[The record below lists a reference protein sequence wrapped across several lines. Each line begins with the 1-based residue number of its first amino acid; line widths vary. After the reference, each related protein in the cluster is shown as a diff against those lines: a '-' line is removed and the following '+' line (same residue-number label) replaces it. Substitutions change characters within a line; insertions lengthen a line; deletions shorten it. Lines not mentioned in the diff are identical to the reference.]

1 MPSAIGPKEE
11 REGRTGSFVRSVSR
25 IESRDALASRF
36 LFQKSMTTLNDN
48 NDLEHRLIDH
58 IAQYGPITFDA
69 FMEAS
74 LYDEQHG
81 YYPSR
86 RMHPGSTPVGTD
98 GDYFTSPSSHPA
110 FGALLALQL
119 EEMWRNLGMP
129 DEFTVVEM
137 GAGDGVLR
145 SDITEY
151 VRRELPEFD
160 NAMSYVATDLV
171 PPAGIDA
178 VIENSA
184 LPVGITG
191 CVISNELLDAHPV
204 NRFVVQN
211 GEIREIYV
219 DYQDGKF
226 VESLGDVSEP
236 EIAGRVDPFL
246 GSLPEFYRG
255 EVNLRLGYWA
265 DSVAATLERG
275 YVMTIDY
282 GYDRPELYKPTR
294 IDGSLRCY
302 YQHTLGQNPL
312 RRIGKQDITAHVDFT
327 AVDHML
333 MVMGIERIGKP
344 SQQEFL
350 SNLGIDGFLS
360 AVNERAMAGKIS
372 QTEAQEDI
380 AGIGSLIDPEGL
392 GRFRVAVHSRA
403 AEDDGERLRSLTG
416 VVGGALL
423 TDGHNVP
430 TLNGS
435 IADHARLLRASNPF
449 VSSSQPQPGEMP
461 TWEQLFS
468 DEP

>member
-1 MPSAIGPKEE
+1 
-11 REGRTGSFVRSVSR
+11 
-25 IESRDALASRF
+25 
-36 LFQKSMTTLNDN
+36 MTTLNDN
-48 NDLEHRLIDH
+48 YNLERRLIDH
-58 IAQYGPITFDA
+58 IAEYGPITFEAFIDA
-69 FMEAS
+69 A

-81 YYPSR
+81 YYPTR
-86 RMHPGSTPVGTD
+86 RRHLGSTPVGTD
-98 GDYFTSPSSHPA
+98 GDYFTSPSSHPV

-119 EEMWRNLGMP
+119 EEMWRNLGTP
-129 DEFTVVEM
+129 DDFTVVEM

-151 VRRELPEFD
+151 IQRELPEFAV
-160 NAMSYVATDLV
+160 AMSYVATDLA
-171 PPAGIDA
+171 PPAGTDSVSEIS
-178 VIENSA
+178 E

-191 CVISNELLDAHPV
+191 CVISNELLDAYPV
-204 NRFVVQN
+204 NRFVIQN
-211 GEIREIYV
+211 GEVREIYV
-219 DYQDGKF
+219 DYQDGEF
-226 VESLGDVSEP
+226 VELLDDVSEP
-236 EIAGRVDPFL
+236 EIVGRLDPFL
-246 GSLPEFYRG
+246 DSLPEFYRG

-275 YVMTIDY
+275 YVVTIDY

-294 IDGSLRCY
+294 VDGSLRCY
-302 YQHTLGQNPL
+302 YQHTLSQSPL
-312 RRIGKQDITAHVDFT
+312 SRIGKQDITAHVDFT

-350 SNLGIDGFLS
+350 SNLGIDGFLDNLNALAIS
-360 AVNERAMAGKIS
+360 GKMPRS
-372 QTEAQEDI
+372 ESQEDI

-403 AEDDGERLRSLTG
+403 AENDGERLRWLTG
-416 VVGGALL
+416 IVGGAPL
-423 TDGHNVP
+423 TGGHNVP

-435 IADHARLLRASNPF
+435 TADHARLLRTSIPFAS
-449 VSSSQPQPGEMP
+449 SIQQQPSEMP

>member
-1 MPSAIGPKEE
+1 
-11 REGRTGSFVRSVSR
+11 
-25 IESRDALASRF
+25 
-36 LFQKSMTTLNDN
+36 MTALNDN
-48 NDLEHRLIDH
+48 NDLERRLIDH
-58 IAQYGPITFDA
+58 IVQSGPITFEAFIDA
-69 FMEAS
+69 A

-81 YYPSR
+81 YYPTR
-86 RMHPGSTPVGTD
+86 RRHPGSTPVGTD

-110 FGALLALQL
+110 FGALLSLQL
-119 EEMWRNLGMP
+119 EEMWRNLGTP

-151 VRRELPEFD
+151 VQLELPEF
-160 NAMSYVATDLV
+160 ASALSYVATDLV
-171 PPAGIDA
+171 PPAQTDA
-178 VIENSA
+178 VSENSE

-211 GEIREIYV
+211 GEVREIYV
-219 DYQDGKF
+219 DYHNGEF
-226 VESLGDVSEP
+226 VESLGDVSDP
-236 EIAGRVDPFL
+236 EIVGRVDPFL
-246 GSLPEFYRG
+246 GSLPELYRG

-275 YVMTIDY
+275 YVVTIDY

-294 IDGSLRCY
+294 VEGSLRCY
-302 YQHTLGQNPL
+302 YQHTLSRSPL
-312 RRIGKQDITAHVDFT
+312 TRIGKQDITAHVDFT

-350 SNLGIDGFLS
+350 SNLGIDGFLGDVK
-360 AVNERAMAGKIS
+360 ALAMAGKIAIS
-372 QTEAQEDI
+372 ESQEDI
-380 AGIGSLIDPEGL
+380 AGIGSLIALEGL
-392 GRFRVAVHSRA
+392 GRFRVAIHLRA
-403 AEDDGERLRSLTG
+403 AENDRERLRSLTG
-416 VVGGALL
+416 IVGGAPL
-423 TDGHNVP
+423 TVGRKSP
-430 TLNGS
+430 MLNGS
-435 IADHARLLRASNPF
+435 TADHARLLRASIPF
-449 VSSSQPQPGEMP
+449 ASSNQRQPSEMP